1 MASKKSS
8 ISVAIGSA
16 FAAGMAMTPM
26 ANAAENPFALQS
38 LDRGYMVADHSSDH
52 SKMMQEGKCAAGKC
66 GAGKCGGAKAAEA
79 KCGEGKCG
87 PAMMDANKDG
97 KVSKDEFMKG
107 HEAMF
112 AAKDANKD
120 GVLSGDELKPGM
132 AGKCGAGKCGGAKAA
147 PATSAKPMEGKCG
160 QGKCGGM
167 K

>member
-1 MASKKSS
+1 MANRKSAVS
-8 ISVAIGSA
+8 MAVGSA
-16 FAAGMAMTPM
+16 FVAGMAMMPVTQ
-26 ANAAENPFALQS
+26 AAENPFALQS
-38 LDRGYMVADHSSDH
+38 LDRGYMVAAMD
-52 SKMMQEGKCAAGKC
+52 GKC

-97 KVSKDEFMKG
+97 KVTKDEFIKG
-107 HEAMF
+107 HEAKFM
-112 AAKDANKD
+112 AKDANKD
-120 GVLSGDELKPGM
+120 GVLSGDEMKPGM

-147 PATSAKPMEGKCG
+147 MPATPATPAAPAAPAKAMDGKCG

>member
-1 MASKKSS
+1 MASKKTAV
-8 ISVAIGSA
+8 SVAIGSA
-16 FAAGMAMTPM
+16 FAAGMAMTSM
-26 ANAAENPFALQS
+26 TNAAENPFALQS
-38 LDRGYMVADHSSDH
+38 LDRGYMVADHH
-52 SKMMQEGKCAAGKC
+52 MQGKC

-97 KVSKDEFMKG
+97 KVTKEEFVKG

-112 AAKDANKD
+112 DAKDGNKD
-120 GVLSGDELKPGM
+120 GVLSGNEMKPGM
-132 AGKCGAGKCGGAKAA
+132 AGKCGGMKAA
-147 PATSAKPMEGKCG
+147 PAAPAAPAKPMDGKCG

>member
-1 MASKKSS
+1 MANRKTTVSMA
-8 ISVAIGSA
+8 VGSA
-16 FAAGMAMTPM
+16 FAAGVALVPV

-38 LDRGYMVADHSSDH
+38 LDRGYMVASNHA
-52 SKMMQEGKCAAGKC
+52 QGKC
-66 GAGKCGGAKAAEA
+66 GAGKCGAG

-87 PAMMDANKDG
+87 PAMMDVNKDG
-97 KVSKDEFMKG
+97 KVTKDEFMKA

-120 GVLSGDELKPGM
+120 GVLSGDEMKPGM
-132 AGKCGAGKCGGAKAA
+132 AGKCGAGKCGAAKPAA
-147 PATSAKPMEGKCG
+147 PAKPAEGKCG

>member
-1 MASKKSS
+1 MASKKTAV
-8 ISVAIGSA
+8 SVAIGSA

-38 LDRGYMVADHSSDH
+38 LDRGYMVADAG
-52 SKMMQEGKCAAGKC
+52 MQ
-66 GAGKCGGAKAAEA
+66 GKCGGMKP
-79 KCGEGKCG
+79 GEGKCG

-97 KVSKDEFMKG
+97 KVTKEEFTKA

-112 AAKDANKD
+112 DAKDTNKD
-120 GVLSGDELKPGM
+120 GVLSGTELKPGM
-132 AGKCGAGKCGGAKAA
+132 EGKCGAGKCGGMKAA
-147 PATSAKPMEGKCG
+147 PATPVKPVDGKCG

>member
-1 MASKKSS
+1 MASKKTVV
-8 ISVAIGSA
+8 SVAIGSA
-16 FAAGMAMTPM
+16 FVAGMAAVPM
-26 ANAAENPFALQS
+26 AQAESNPFALQS
-38 LDRGYMVADHSSDH
+38 LDRGYMVADAG
-52 SKMMQEGKCAAGKC
+52 MQAKC

-112 AAKDANKD
+112 AKKDTNKD
-120 GVLSGDELKPGM
+120 GVLSGDEMKPGM
-132 AGKCGAGKCGGAKAA
+132 AGKCGAGKCGAGKCGGAKPAA
-147 PATSAKPMEGKCG
+147 PAKPMDGKCG

>member
-1 MASKKSS
+1 MASKKTAV
-8 ISVAIGSA
+8 SVAIGSA

-38 LDRGYMVADHSSDH
+38 LDRGYMVADAGV
-52 SKMMQEGKCAAGKC
+52 QGKC

-97 KVSKDEFMKG
+97 KVTKEEFVKG

-112 AAKDANKD
+112 AKKDANKD

-147 PATSAKPMEGKCG
+147 PAKPMEGKCG
-160 QGKCGGM
+160 QGKCGGA

>member
-1 MASKKSS
+1 MASKKTAV
-8 ISVAIGSA
+8 SVAIGSA
-16 FAAGMAMTPM
+16 FAAGMARTPI
-26 ANAAENPFALQS
+26 ANAAENPFAQQS
-38 LDRGYMVADHSSDH
+38 LDRGYMVADAGV
-52 SKMMQEGKCAAGKC
+52 QGKC

-97 KVSKDEFMKG
+97 KVTKEEFVKG

-112 AAKDANKD
+112 AKKDANKD

-147 PATSAKPMEGKCG
+147 PAKPMEGKCG
-160 QGKCGGM
+160 QGKCGGA